1 MKKKSIFVYS
11 IVVSA
16 IFALS
21 LISFALSIF
30 QEYKNG
36 ERRAKKDFDN
46 ILFLIDKEDIE
57 NPQTQYKINFHN
69 FASLLVQKNQEIVIS
84 YPSFYQINEE
94 PTKFIKVYEIQV
106 YKNNARYTVQAS
118 IYVLRPEIIFK
129 SAKTSFIIIA
139 ICTILTTALI
149 FILKTTENQNQNE
162 NENENEINKNS
173 SKIVPIISKDSKIHS
188 LISNNDANLDR
199 NEEPELFPLREN
211 EDDKLDDK
219 FDLDENLENNNEEA
233 DKEEVLDSDS
243 SFEDETAPVIKETAS
258 DPGEKENHEVAYETS
273 YNDVENSIEDDENE
287 IDFDEPL
294 ITDQERQAINAITF
308 DETFENSDEKQ
319 ALIQTEYEAENIS
332 EQKSD
337 TNNNEDLSPVTGVKW
352 ERLLEKKLDEDL
364 IEAGACEQDLALFI
378 INISDYSFTDSVTN
392 DIVSYLEKEFQ
403 TKDRI
408 FEYKNNSFAVIHK
421 DTSIEDAESIADTV
435 QANITNMINANGS
448 KCYIG
453 ISARTTRVLS
463 ASRLILEADQ
473 ALNHAKEEADS
484 PIIGFHVDIE
494 KYKEYIKN
502 L

>member
-36 ERRAKKDFDN
+36 ELRAKKDFDN

-69 FASLLVQKNQEIVIS
+69 FASLLVQKKQEIVIS
-84 YPSFYQINEE
+84 YPSSYQINEE

-139 ICTILTTALI
+139 ICTVLTTALI
-149 FILKTTENQNQNE
+149 FFLKTTE

-173 SKIVPIISKDSKIHS
+173 SKIVPIISKDSKIHT